1 MGRMA
6 TSAKKAA
13 TAKDP
18 VEVKVVRS
26 GTKRIAGAAKPDIE
40 VTTGLT
46 GGKKYLIKI
55 NQPSGKSVLV
65 AVHL

>member
-1 MGRMA
+1 MA
-6 TSAKKAA
+6 TSTKK
-13 TAKDP
+13 TENTVEP
-18 VEVKVVRS
+18 VEVKVVKGS
-26 GTKRIAGAAKPDIE
+26 AKTGAARPDIE

-46 GGKKYLIKI
+46 GGNKYLIKI